1 MSTMSIMSA
10 AANKKRKIN
19 DDDNELKKELEKL
32 NELIETNKFPTKC
45 GKRMN
50 DVIIHAI
57 NIRVRWIEF
66 IIAGRKIPIQN
77 PSDEELLLK
86 CGMYGGNIETWL
98 KWERTWR
105 FLKPPLSQRSSEN
118 EEFLSYPQILK
129 LVEQVKQ
136 SVADERKKTKR
147 PKEVVDK
154 IVATKRK
161 TKLTK
166 LTERVIET
174 KQRCLSYYKDIEA
187 KYKNLKNEHVKLTKE
202 VDERNSLL
210 KSMGDETEI
219 MVIEE
224 LPPLFLLANIVTLV
238 KKSDVTSHILNLPA
252 ALADVEDNNAA
263 ALACDEN
270 QQVKE
275 NMKMKI
281 VSDSLAYFD

>member
-1 MSTMSIMSA
+1 
-10 AANKKRKIN
+10 
-19 DDDNELKKELEKL
+19 
-32 NELIETNKFPTKC
+32 
-45 GKRMN
+45 
-50 DVIIHAI
+50 
-57 NIRVRWIEF
+57 
-66 IIAGRKIPIQN
+66 
-77 PSDEELLLK
+77 
-86 CGMYGGNIETWL
+86 
-98 KWERTWR
+98 
-105 FLKPPLSQRSSEN
+105 
-118 EEFLSYPQILK
+118 
-129 LVEQVKQ
+129 
-136 SVADERKKTKR
+136 
-147 PKEVVDK
+147 
-154 IVATKRK
+154 
-161 TKLTK
+161 